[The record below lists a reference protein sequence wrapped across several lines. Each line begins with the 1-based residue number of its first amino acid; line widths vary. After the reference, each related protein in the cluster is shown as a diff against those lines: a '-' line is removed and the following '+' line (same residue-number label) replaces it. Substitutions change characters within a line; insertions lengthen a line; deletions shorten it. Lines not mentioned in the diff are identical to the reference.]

1 MATKKTKKYTAH
13 GKFLITGE
21 YAVLD
26 NVPALAVP
34 LKLNQYL
41 EITDRDDQEITW
53 KSYNS
58 DGELWYQV
66 ITNVHDLYSDC
77 INCDNPITFK
87 LSEILNTA
95 LHLTSNKS
103 LRGFDAVTTLDFDRK
118 SGMGTSSTLISCI
131 AQWLGCDPYQLQFKC
146 FGGSGY
152 DIACATAQKSIIYN
166 YNNEEPFFKEVYFN
180 PAIKEKLFFVYL
192 NRKQNSRDSIAKFDK
207 GLLTSSYREELSN
220 MPNAFLDASDDLLM
234 FEQCITRHEEI
245 ISAVVGIAPIKQ
257 QLFDDYQGAIKSL
270 GGWGGDFVL
279 ATGGLEHR
287 KYFKNKGYKII
298 LEWDDAVLSY

>member
-1 MATKKTKKYTAH
+1 MATKMTKKYTAH

-66 ITNVHDLYSDC
+66 VTNVHDLYSDC

-118 SGMGTSSTLISCI
+118 SGMGTSSTLISCV

-152 DIACATAQKSIIYN
+152 DIACATAPKPIIYN
-166 YNNEEPFFKEVYFN
+166 YNNEEPFFNAVDFN
-180 PAIKEKLFFVYL
+180 PSIKEELFFVYL

-207 GLLTSSYREELSN
+207 GLLTQSYREELSN
-220 MPNAFLDASDDLLM
+220 MPKAFIDASDDLLM
-234 FEQCITRHEEI
+234 FEKCITRHEEM

-287 KYFKNKGYKII
+287 EYFKNKGYEII
-298 LEWDDAVLSY
+298 IEWDDVVLNY